1 MIAPIVFYLPYFCL
15 QYATLLPFITPRIT
29 YGYAWSRYAATIER
43 VPGKKTMYFDPTGE
57 QTRKPRTNPTTS
69 PRRWP
74 GLMDLTLPEECGG
87 GGSAAR
93 FRKNKRTE
101 EPENNT

>member
-1 MIAPIVFYLPYFCL
+1 
-15 QYATLLPFITPRIT
+15 
-29 YGYAWSRYAATIER
+29 
-43 VPGKKTMYFDPTGE
+43 MYFDPTGE

-87 GGSAAR
+87 GSAAR